1 MSKSRIAIMLTI
13 LTIVVGIIILGV
25 FLFNKPNSDSKL
37 NKLKNFEKTCTEG
50 KEEKL
55 VFEDYYDNKKIKTTI
70 YFDGHDYNVTS
81 AESKGKGKYLL
92 FLDGKMP
99 LSEKKVG
106 FVVIADKKYTFEE
119 FYKGILSSD
128 SRDSLKYTLVTGY

>member
-50 KEEKL
+50 KEKKL

-70 YFDGHDYNVTS
+70 YFD
-81 AESKGKGKYLL
+81 
-92 FLDGKMP
+92 
-99 LSEKKVG
+99 
-106 FVVIADKKYTFEE
+106 
-119 FYKGILSSD
+119 
-128 SRDSLKYTLVTGY
+128 

>member
-1 MSKSRIAIMLTI
+1 M
-13 LTIVVGIIILGV
+13 
-25 FLFNKPNSDSKL
+25 
-37 NKLKNFEKTCTEG
+37 
-50 KEEKL
+50 
-55 VFEDYYDNKKIKTTI
+55 
-70 YFDGHDYNVTS
+70 TS

-119 FYKGILSSD
+119 FYKGILGSD